1 MAGPNNGFN
10 ARKQPVTVYATDGT
24 PVETTRPNAIDMV
37 RRAGYS
43 WNLNDAGKNRVE
55 SEGPEDPSSKIAV
68 IYDAEGNKHETDT
81 RNARELV
88 QRGDYTWTLNGMT
101 EQKAA
106 EEVLDAAKAL
116 TDAVEAAATAVEP
129 VAEESLTEEALRVAG
144 NADVAKYLDG
154 FSLDALK
161 SIASERYGE
170 SIHHRASKET
180 AITKIVEMEEALQL
194 SE

>member
-10 ARKQPVTVYATDGT
+10 ARLQPVTIYAPDGT
-24 PVETTRPNAIDMV
+24 PTETTRPNAIDMV
-37 RRAGYS
+37 RRSGYS
-43 WNLNDAGKNRVE
+43 WNANDAGKTRVE
-55 SEGPEDPSSKIAV
+55 AEGPEDPSAKIAI
-68 IYDAEGNKHETDT
+68 IYDKDGNKHETDT

-88 QRGDYTWTLNGMT
+88 ARGDFTWTLNGMT

-106 EEVLDAAKAL
+106 EAVMDAAQAL
-116 TDAVEAAATAVEP
+116 ADAEAKAAAAEP
-129 VAEESLTEEALRVAG
+129 TPDESLTEEAVRVAG
-144 NADVAKYLDG
+144 DADVAKYLDG

-180 AITKIVEMEEALQL
+180 AIAKIVELEEARQL
-194 SE
+194 AE